1 MARAHGTGSVYKDTR
16 TGKWV
21 AQRVVGVHPRRFR
34 RESFETK
41 TAAKNKLQEWAD
53 AAATLSDD
61 DGPFLDDY
69 LDAWQA
75 SRHFTPLAAATRVQY
90 AQLLTAYVRPTLGRT
105 RLRALT
111 PKVLSAWLET
121 LIPEGRKARRTVGL
135 VRDVLRSAL
144 TRAVEDGWLDRNPLS
159 SLSLQHAPA
168 RRIQVL
174 AAPEVRALLDA
185 SLPWLRTLLAVM
197 TLVGLRRG
205 EALGLHWDDID
216 WAGGLTVQ
224 RSVVATV
231 DRGTDRKAGP
241 GVKGPKT
248 EAGVRTIPLPALA
261 VEFLAAHRRRLEL
274 EHAARRR
281 PIPAWVFPSTT
292 GGFISPRNLSRA
304 FYRARQDAGLPP
316 RARLHDLRHTAAT
329 ALLTLGVDENAVA
342 AWIGHRDPRTTR
354 SIYHHPDRSVQEDGA
369 AALSRHW
376 RASMTPRESPNDSQ
390 KSASEPV
397 GAGPVTTSGRRSR

>member
-1 MARAHGTGSVYKDTR
+1 MARAHGTGSVYKDAR

-21 AQRVVGVHPRRFR
+21 AQRVISVHPRRFR
-34 RESFETK
+34 RESFDTK
-41 TAAKNKLQEWAD
+41 TAAKNELQAWAD
-53 AAATLSDD
+53 AHAALSDN
-61 DGPFLDDY
+61 DGPLLDDFLD
-69 LDAWQA
+69 LWQA

-90 AQLLTAYVRPTLGRT
+90 TYLLKTYVRPTLGRT

-111 PKVLSAWLET
+111 PKLLSAWLDT

-159 SLSLQHAPA
+159 SLTLQHVPG
-168 RRIQVL
+168 RRIAVL
-174 AAPEVRALLDA
+174 SPADVGALLDA
-185 SLPWLRTLLAVM
+185 SLPWLRSLLALM
-197 TLVGLRRG
+197 TLTGLRRG
-205 EALGLHWDDID
+205 EALGLQWDDVD
-216 WAGGLTVQ
+216 WAGSLTVQ

-231 DRGTDRKAGP
+231 DRGEGKVGA
-241 GVKGPKT
+241 GVKEPKT

-261 VEFLAAHRRRLEL
+261 IEFLAAHRRRLEL
-274 EHAARRR
+274 EHAARGR
-281 PIPAWVFPSTT
+281 PMPTWVFPSTT
-292 GGFISPRNLSRA
+292 GGFIAPRNLSRA
-304 FYRARQDAGLPP
+304 FYLARNAAGLST

-390 KSASEPV
+390 KSAEESV
-397 GAGPVTTSGRRSR
+397 GAARTEAYSRRSR